1 MKTAVADFSKIT
13 CILRGYTAQETRLIL
28 EVLKDSGIR
37 SVEITMNT
45 EGALSMI
52 REAVERFGDSLSIG
66 AGTVLTMEQ
75 LHDVV
80 GAGADF
86 VLSPVMFT
94 REMLGYC
101 RERKVIAV
109 PAAFTPSEIYT
120 QLTWGADIVK
130 VFPAVT
136 VGPSYFRQLAGPLG
150 ALPLMAVGG
159 VNAENA
165 QEFIKC
171 GCPYLGVGSGMFR
184 RADVSRGDAKRL
196 RADVEA
202 FEMAVRLPSVEG
214 RG

>member
-80 GAGADF
+80 SAGADF

-101 RERKVIAV
+101 QERKVIAV

-120 QLTWGADIVK
+120 QLTWGYRGAVLFQAAGWPAGSAAAHGGGRRERRECAGVHK
-130 VFPAVT
+130 VRL
-136 VGPSYFRQLAGPLG
+136 SLS
-150 ALPLMAVGG
+150 
-159 VNAENA
+159 
-165 QEFIKC
+165 
-171 GCPYLGVGSGMFR
+171 GS
-184 RADVSRGDAKRL
+184 RL
-196 RADVEA
+196 RHVPARRCE
-202 FEMAVRLPSVEG
+202 P
-214 RG
+214 RGCKTAAGGCGGF

>member
-80 GAGADF
+80 SAGADF
-86 VLSPVMFT
+86 VSPVMFT

-101 RERKVIAV
+101 QERKVIAV

>member
-1 MKTAVADFSKIT
+1 M
-13 CILRGYTAQETRLIL
+13 IL

-101 RERKVIAV
+101 RERKVIAA

-120 QLTWGADIVK
+120 QLAWGADIVK

-150 ALPLMAVGG
+150 PLPLMAVGG

-171 GCPYLGVGSGMFR
+171 GCPYLGIGSGMFR

-202 FEMAVRLPSVEG
+202 FEMAARLPSVEG

>member
-1 MKTAVADFSKIT
+1 M
-13 CILRGYTAQETRLIL
+13 IL

-80 GAGADF
+80 SAGADF

-150 ALPLMAVGG
+150 LLPLMAVGG

-171 GCPYLGVGSGMFR
+171 GCPYLGIGSGMFR
-184 RADVSRGDAKRL
+184 RADVSRGDPERL
-196 RADVEA
+196 RADVET
-202 FEMAVRLPSVEG
+202 FEMAVRLPPVEG

>member
-1 MKTAVADFSKIT
+1 MKTAVADFSMIT

-120 QLTWGADIVK
+120 QLAWGADIVK

>member
-1 MKTAVADFSKIT
+1 M
-13 CILRGYTAQETRLIL
+13 IL

-80 GAGADF
+80 SAGADF

-101 RERKVIAV
+101 QERKVIAV

>member
-1 MKTAVADFSKIT
+1 M
-13 CILRGYTAQETRLIL
+13 IL

-80 GAGADF
+80 SAGADF

>member
-1 MKTAVADFSKIT
+1 M
-13 CILRGYTAQETRLIL
+13 IL

-52 REAVERFGDSLSIG
+52 REAVERFGDSLRIG

-80 GAGADF
+80 SAGADF

-150 ALPLMAVGG
+150 LLPLMAVGG

-171 GCPYLGVGSGMFR
+171 GCPYLGIGSGMFR
-184 RADVSRGDAKRL
+184 RADVSRGDPERL

-202 FEMAVRLPSVEG
+202 FEMAVRLPPVEG

>member
-1 MKTAVADFSKIT
+1 M
-13 CILRGYTAQETRLIL
+13 IL

-80 GAGADF
+80 SAGADF

-150 ALPLMAVGG
+150 PLPLMAVGG

-171 GCPYLGVGSGMFR
+171 GCPYLGIGSGMFR
-184 RADVSRGDAKRL
+184 RADVSRGEAKRL

>member
-1 MKTAVADFSKIT
+1 M
-13 CILRGYTAQETRLIL
+13 IL

>member
-13 CILRGYTAQETRLIL
+13 CIRRGYTAQETRLIL

-80 GAGADF
+80 SAGADF

-101 RERKVIAV
+101 QERKVIAV

-196 RADVEA
+196 RAEVEA

>member
-1 MKTAVADFSKIT
+1 M
-13 CILRGYTAQETRLIL
+13 IL

-80 GAGADF
+80 SAGADF

-120 QLTWGADIVK
+120 QLTWGAHIVK

-150 ALPLMAVGG
+150 LLPLMAVGG

-184 RADVSRGDAKRL
+184 RADVSRGDPERL

>member
-1 MKTAVADFSKIT
+1 M
-13 CILRGYTAQETRLIL
+13 IL

-80 GAGADF
+80 SAGADF

-150 ALPLMAVGG
+150 PLPLMAVGG

-171 GCPYLGVGSGMFR
+171 GCPYLGIGSGMFR

>member
-1 MKTAVADFSKIT
+1 
-13 CILRGYTAQETRLIL
+13 
-28 EVLKDSGIR
+28 
-37 SVEITMNT
+37 MN
-45 EGALSMI
+45 
-52 REAVERFGDSLSIG
+52 
-66 AGTVLTMEQ
+66 Q
-75 LHDVV
+75 K
-80 GAGADF
+80 
-86 VLSPVMFT
+86 
-94 REMLGYC
+94 MLNYC
-101 RERKVIAV
+101 KQHNVIAV
-109 PAAFTPSEIYT
+109 PGAFTPSEIAES
-120 QLTWGADIVK
+120 LEMGADIVK